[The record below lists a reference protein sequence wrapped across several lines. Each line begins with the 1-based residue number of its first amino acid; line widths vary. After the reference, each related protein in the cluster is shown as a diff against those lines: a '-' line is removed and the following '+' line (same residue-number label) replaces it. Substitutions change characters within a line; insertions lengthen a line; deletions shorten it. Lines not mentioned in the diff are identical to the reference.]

1 MDTIIDIFN
10 NILIYNSN
18 KINFVIDIDNN
29 IWFKFISIS
38 KLLKYKSNKDALRDL
53 INKEDKILLKN
64 IKLLLKNKDHPNTVY
79 INEKGIY
86 SFLIKSR
93 MKNAKEFQL
102 WLINK
107 VLPSLRKHGKYELNK
122 KIKLKLK
129 NLNKKIKI
137 LEKNN
142 NILKKNMTKNKYP
155 RGTHIYIIEDDNK
168 YKIGY
173 TDNLAKRLQTY
184 NTGKANRLE
193 YVYYKKT
200 HCGKEIET
208 CLKAML
214 NKYIYKSNK
223 EFYICNIDII
233 IKKILKCIKIEKDCI
248 NCKDI
253 NQKGGG
259 FNNLIDNLIHIY
271 KKKYDYYNNLININ

>member
-1 MDTIIDIFN
+1 METLIDMFN

-18 KINFVIDIDNN
+18 KIVYVIDIDNN
-29 IWFKFISIS
+29 IWFKFKNISEI
-38 KLLKYKSNKDALRDL
+38 LKYKSSKDALRDL
-53 INKEDKILLKN
+53 INKQDKKLLKN
-64 IKLLLKNKDHPNTVY
+64 IKLLIKNKDNTNTVY

-93 MKNAKEFQL
+93 MKNAKDFQL
-102 WLINK
+102 WLINE
-107 VLPSLRKHGKYELNK
+107 VLPNLRKYGKYELNK

-129 NLNKKIKI
+129 KLNKKIKI

-142 NILKKNMTKNKYP
+142 IILKNNMTKHKYP
-155 RGTHIYIIEDDNK
+155 KGTHIYIIEDDKK

-173 TDNLAKRLQTY
+173 TDNLEKRLQTY
-184 NTGKANRLE
+184 NTGKANKLE

-200 HCGKEIET
+200 KCGKEIEI

-223 EFYICNIDII
+223 EFYICNINII
-233 IKKILKCIKIEKDCI
+233 IKKILKCIKIENDCI
-248 NCKDI
+248 KCKNI
-253 NQKGGG
+253 EQKGGS
-259 FNNLIDNLIHIY
+259 LIIDKIINVY
-271 KKKYDYYNNLININ
+271 KQKYEYYNKLLYTI